1 MKKAIIGSLILSILH
16 SILFYGQNFG
26 ISVLLFAIP
35 SVFLL
40 IQMLKKCDKVK
51 NNKALY
57 LAIPIILLSSTY
69 LFFNNEFFNVINMII
84 IPLLFGIMIVWS
96 TTDTFKLKMLFG
108 KSINLVIGSLEFIPN
123 GIKLIKETFRISSKD
138 KKETNNKKIQQIG
151 IGILCAIPLLLII
164 LALLISADGI
174 FASLFGNIS
183 EEIMKLFTSE
193 TLISLFFRIIL
204 IVLIMIYLSC
214 IIYNILNKE
223 SAFNKVTAS
232 EFTLKL
238 KLDKTIINTILTII
252 NIVYLVFSVV
262 QVIYLINPQ
271 KMVSDFKLSQYARQ
285 GFFQL
290 MIVSIINFIIILVTN
305 SNKADQNNKYTKLMN
320 VLMSIF
326 TIIIAVSSFMRMNLY
341 EQEFGYTFL
350 RLMVYTILVT
360 EIIMIIPTIYYI
372 IKGKINLFKSY
383 FIIALSM
390 YVVVNFV
397 NVDST
402 IARKNVNRYIGQKSS
417 REIDFT
423 YLKNN
428 TGIDAIPELV
438 RLYNEV
444 KDEKL
449 KTKINNYL
457 YNCYN
462 ELKEKRTWQEFNIS
476 KTRAEGILKELNLQ
490 YIKTNTKNN
499 SKVNFM

>member
-151 IGILCAIPLLLII
+151 IGILCAIP
-164 LALLISADGI
+164 ADGI

-423 YLKNN
+423 
-428 TGIDAIPELV
+428 
-438 RLYNEV
+438 
-444 KDEKL
+444 
-449 KTKINNYL
+449 TK
-457 YNCYN
+457 
-462 ELKEKRTWQEFNIS
+462 
-476 KTRAEGILKELNLQ
+476 
-490 YIKTNTKNN
+490 
-499 SKVNFM
+499 